1 VEESRTP
8 NHIENN
14 IESTPFHATQ
24 PIGLWQTIK
33 EDFCIIRQKDPAI
46 NKSIE
51 LFFNYPGLIALVH
64 YRIAHRLHK
73 VGFKVLARILMGL
86 TGFITNVDIHP
97 AATIGRRVFI
107 DHATGVVIGE
117 TAEVG
122 NDVMIYQGVTLG
134 GTSLE
139 KVKRHPTIE
148 DGVVI
153 GAGAKILGNIR
164 IGANAKIGANS
175 VVIKDVP
182 QDCTAV
188 GIPARVII
196 KGRAK
201 EANAINK
208 LPDIDKAAFEYL
220 LKRMQI
226 LESVLDCAA
235 DLSKD
240 SNKAEG
246 EQKCSDKLRK
256 EREELDSIYTAFLRS
271 LRD

>member
-1 VEESRTP
+1 MEQIS
-8 NHIENN
+8 
-14 IESTPFHATQ
+14 
-24 PIGLWQTIK
+24 LWRVIK
-33 EDFCIIRQKDPAI
+33 EDFCIVRKKDPAI
-46 NKSIE
+46 NSSIELFFNYPGLIALVHYRIAQMEQISLWRVIKEDFCIVRKKDPAINSSIE

-73 VGFKVLARILMGL
+73 AGFKVVARIIMGL

-97 AATIGRRVFI
+97 AAQIGRRVFI
-107 DHATGVVIGE
+107 DHAIGVVIGE

-134 GTSLE
+134 GTSLD

-164 IGANAKIGANS
+164 IGENAKIGANS

-182 QDCTAV
+182 KDCTAV
-188 GIPARVII
+188 GIPARVIV

-201 EANAINK
+201 EASAINRGK
-208 LPDIDKAAFEYL
+208 CDK
-220 LKRMQI
+220 
-226 LESVLDCAA
+226 
-235 DLSKD
+235 
-240 SNKAEG
+240 
-246 EQKCSDKLRK
+246 
-256 EREELDSIYTAFLRS
+256 
-271 LRD
+271 

>member
-1 VEESRTP
+1 MSEEINNNTP
-8 NHIENN
+8 AKICDLH
-14 IESTPFHATQ
+14 HKA
-24 PIGLWQTIK
+24 GLWTIIK

-73 VGFKVLARILMGL
+73 AGFRVLARIIMGL

-97 AATIGRRVFI
+97 AAIIGRRVFI

-134 GTSLE
+134 GTSLS
-139 KVKRHPTIE
+139 KVKRHPTIC

-153 GAGAKILGNIR
+153 GAGAKILGNIT
-164 IGANAKIGANS
+164 IGENAKIGANS
-175 VVIKDVP
+175 VVVKDVP
-182 QDCTAV
+182 ADCTAV
-188 GIPARVII
+188 GIPARVIV

-201 EANAINK
+201 EAHAINK
-208 LPDIDKAAFEYL
+208 LPDIDRAVFEYL
-220 LKRMQI
+220 FKRIQI
-226 LESVLDCAA
+226 LESTLESTNQSETYKQAI
-235 DLSKD
+235 S
-240 SNKAEG
+240 
-246 EQKCSDKLRK
+246 
-256 EREELDSIYTAFLRS
+256 ELDALYANFLQS
-271 LRD
+271 LK

>member
-1 VEESRTP
+1 MT
-8 NHIENN
+8 
-14 IESTPFHATQ
+14 
-24 PIGLWQTIK
+24 LWGIIK
-33 EDFCIIRQKDPAI
+33 EDFSIIKQKDPAL
-46 NKSIE
+46 NSSVE

-64 YRIAHRLHK
+64 YRIAHRFYK
-73 VGFKVLARILMGL
+73 AGFKILARILMGL

-97 AATIGRRVFI
+97 AAIIGRRVFI

-134 GTSLE
+134 GTSLD

-188 GIPARVII
+188 GIPARVIV
-196 KGRAK
+196 KGRAQGI
-201 EANAINK
+201 NAINK
-208 LPDIDKAAFEYL
+208 LPDIDRALFEYL
-220 LKRMQI
+220 FKRIQI
-226 LESVLDCAA
+226 LESTQDEQNCTKL
-235 DLSKD
+235 
-240 SNKAEG
+240 KAEL
-246 EQKCSDKLRK
+246 QS
-256 EREELDSIYTAFLRS
+256 LDEIYAHFLQS
-271 LRD
+271 LKG

>member
-1 VEESRTP
+1 MEQIS
-8 NHIENN
+8 
-14 IESTPFHATQ
+14 
-24 PIGLWQTIK
+24 LWRVIK
-33 EDFCIIRQKDPAI
+33 EDFCIVRKKDPAI
-46 NKSIE
+46 NSSIE

-73 VGFKVLARILMGL
+73 AGFKVVARIIMGL

-97 AATIGRRVFI
+97 AAQIGRRVFI
-107 DHATGVVIGE
+107 DHAIGVVIGE

-134 GTSLE
+134 GTSLD

-164 IGANAKIGANS
+164 IGENAKIGANS

-182 QDCTAV
+182 KDCTAV
-188 GIPARVII
+188 GIPARVIV

-201 EANAINK
+201 EASAINK
-208 LPDIDKAAFEYL
+208 LPDIDRALFEYL
-220 LKRMQI
+220 LKRIQI
-226 LESVLDCAA
+226 LESSLDSVDSTMGEDVAL
-235 DLSKD
+235 LS
-240 SNKAEG
+240 E
-246 EQKCSDKLRK
+246 EHQK
-256 EREELDSIYTAFLRS
+256 EREELDRIYAAFLRS
-271 LRD
+271 LKG

>member
-1 VEESRTP
+1 M
-8 NHIENN
+8 
-14 IESTPFHATQ
+14 
-24 PIGLWQTIK
+24 IK
-33 EDFCIIRQKDPAI
+33 EDFCIIKQKDPAI

-64 YRIAHRLHK
+64 YRIAHRIHK
-73 VGFKVLARILMGL
+73 AGFKVIARILMGL

-97 AATIGRRVFI
+97 AAHIGRRVFI

-134 GTSLE
+134 GTSLN

-164 IGANAKIGANS
+164 VGANAKIGANS

-182 QDCTAV
+182 PECTAV
-188 GIPARVII
+188 GIPARVIV
-196 KGRAK
+196 KGRAQG
-201 EANAINK
+201 ANALNK
-208 LPDIDKAAFEYL
+208 LPDIDRVLFEYL
-220 LKRMQI
+220 FKRLQI
-226 LESVLDCAA
+226 LETNAECAH
-235 DLSKD
+235 SK
-240 SNKAEG
+240 E
-246 EQKCSDKLRK
+246 L
-256 EREELDSIYTAFLRS
+256 EELNELYANFLES
-271 LRD
+271 LKR

>member
-1 VEESRTP
+1 MT
-8 NHIENN
+8 
-14 IESTPFHATQ
+14 
-24 PIGLWQTIK
+24 LWGIIK
-33 EDFCIIRQKDPAI
+33 EDFNIIKQKDPAL

-51 LFFNYPGLIALVH
+51 FFFNYPGLIALVH
-64 YRIAHRLHK
+64 YRIAHRFHK
-73 VGFKVLARILMGL
+73 AGFKVLARILMGL

-134 GTSLE
+134 GTSLD

-164 IGANAKIGANS
+164 VGANAKIGANS

-182 QDCTAV
+182 PDCTAV
-188 GIPARVII
+188 GIPARVIV
-196 KGRAK
+196 KGRAQGI
-201 EANAINK
+201 NAINK
-208 LPDIDKAAFEYL
+208 LPDIDRALFEYL
-220 LKRMQI
+220 FKRIQI
-226 LESVLDCAA
+226 LELNTQCPHT
-235 DLSKD
+235 
-240 SNKAEG
+240 
-246 EQKCSDKLRK
+246 K
-256 EREELDSIYTAFLRS
+256 ELEELNALYANFLES
-271 LRD
+271 LKC

>member
-1 VEESRTP
+1 
-8 NHIENN
+8 
-14 IESTPFHATQ
+14 
-24 PIGLWQTIK
+24 
-33 EDFCIIRQKDPAI
+33 
-46 NKSIE
+46 
-51 LFFNYPGLIALVH
+51 
-64 YRIAHRLHK
+64 
-73 VGFKVLARILMGL
+73 MGL

-97 AATIGRRVFI
+97 AAIIGRRVFI

-134 GTSLE
+134 GTSLD

-188 GIPARVII
+188 GIPARVIV
-196 KGRAK
+196 KGRAQGI
-201 EANAINK
+201 NAINK
-208 LPDIDKAAFEYL
+208 LPDIDRALFEYL
-220 LKRMQI
+220 FKRIQI
-226 LESVLDCAA
+226 LESTQDEQNCTKL
-235 DLSKD
+235 
-240 SNKAEG
+240 KAEL
-246 EQKCSDKLRK
+246 QS
-256 EREELDSIYTAFLRS
+256 LDEIYAHFLQS
-271 LRD
+271 LKG